1 MLPIFH
7 VLSTDVFIIIA
18 YGIMLNINMFLTY
31 GKMLFICAYCIHFS
45 TFPGI
50 ALAFSPIP
58 LISPLQFP
66 PINARIP
73 FRIYGLC
80 RKGYGYEFTK

>member
-45 TFPGI
+45 TFSWHSVGF
-50 ALAFSPIP
+50 FSNPSD
-58 LISPLQFP
+58 IS
-66 PINARIP
+66 
-73 FRIYGLC
+73 
-80 RKGYGYEFTK
+80 FTISAN